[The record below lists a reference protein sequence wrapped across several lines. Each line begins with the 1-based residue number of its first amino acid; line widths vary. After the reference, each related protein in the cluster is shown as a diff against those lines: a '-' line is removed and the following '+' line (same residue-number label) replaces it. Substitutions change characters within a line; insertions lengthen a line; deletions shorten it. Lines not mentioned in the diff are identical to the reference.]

1 MALSISDVNSACD
14 RIHSLVQMSGL
25 HFIINQ
31 TPWSSYIT
39 IRRKFVNPGAYDV
52 KTKPTETALI
62 DQLKERN
69 KNLEL
74 KVTEL
79 EYLLEE
85 LEEESK
91 SEKENHETNVEH
103 LNNRISTFENETN
116 IKDVK
121 IQNINAH
128 FNMKVSDLNTK
139 VEKLEAVKK
148 NQQD

>member
-52 KTKPTETALI
+52 TKTKPTEPAII

-74 KVTEL
+74 KVAEL
-79 EYLLEE
+79 EYHLER
-85 LEEESK
+85 
-91 SEKENHETNVEH
+91 
-103 LNNRISTFENETN
+103 RI
-116 IKDVK
+116 
-121 IQNINAH
+121 
-128 FNMKVSDLNTK
+128 
-139 VEKLEAVKK
+139 
-148 NQQD
+148 